1 MLPAKI
7 TVALC
12 WIYNLPLV
20 QNRIFESSVVT
31 RCFEKLFFS
40 KNSDRK
46 LQFPFLQF
54 YKKNESMANFDI

>member
-40 KNSDRK
+40 KNSDGSKATVPVSTVLQKKRK
-46 LQFPFLQF
+46 HG
-54 YKKNESMANFDI
+54 